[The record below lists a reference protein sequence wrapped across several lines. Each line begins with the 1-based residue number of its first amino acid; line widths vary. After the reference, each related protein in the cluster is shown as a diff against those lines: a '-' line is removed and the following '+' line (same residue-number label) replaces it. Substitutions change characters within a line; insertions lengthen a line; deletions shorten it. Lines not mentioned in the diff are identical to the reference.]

1 MLKAQIEADL
11 KAAMLGGEK
20 KRVEVLRGLKS
31 AILYEEVAQ
40 NARETGLSDDAI
52 LKVIARES
60 KKRAE
65 ASELYK
71 KSGSAERADAE
82 LLEKKI
88 IDVYLPSQLSDDE
101 LGKII
106 EEVIANLGKNAQMG
120 AVIGAVRAKV
130 GVAADGS
137 RIAATVQGRLRG

>member
-20 KRVEVLRGLKS
+20 ERVEVLRGLKS

-40 NARETGLSDDAI
+40 NARETGLSEDVI

-65 ASELYK
+65 AAELYK
-71 KSGSAERADAE
+71 KSDSPERAEAE
-82 LLEKKI
+82 LSEKKI
-88 IDVYLPSQLSDDE
+88 IDSYLPSQISDDE
-101 LGKII
+101 LEKIVD
-106 EEVIANLGKNAQMG
+106 EVIVSLGDKAQMG

-137 RIAATVQGRLRG
+137 RIAATVQGRLRS